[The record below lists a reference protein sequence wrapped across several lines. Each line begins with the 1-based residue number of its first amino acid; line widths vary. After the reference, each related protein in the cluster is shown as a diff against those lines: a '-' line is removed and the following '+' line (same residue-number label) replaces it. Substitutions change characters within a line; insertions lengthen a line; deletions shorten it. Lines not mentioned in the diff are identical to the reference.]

1 MAQKLGP
8 LDICCDA
15 PPYNIV
21 KGCALIGI
29 QTPEDVRWL
38 RTTTESS
45 EPQRRGSKQPKGQ
58 YQIAEDT
65 DTLHCPCGELLEPL
79 QAYTFQLLSGEE
91 VAYAVGQC
99 KRCRTVHWDI
109 A

>member
-8 LDICCDA
+8 LEIRCDA

-21 KGCALIGI
+21 KGCALIGFEK
-29 QTPEDVRWL
+29 PEDVRWL
-38 RTTTESS
+38 RRITAPTEMEEQSI
-45 EPQRRGSKQPKGQ
+45 RKRKSKEQPT
-58 YQIAEDT
+58 ERT
-65 DTLHCPCGELLEPL
+65 DNCRCTCGESLEPL
-79 QAYTFQLLSGEE
+79 QAYTFQLLSGED

-99 KRCRTVHWDI
+99 PRCHTVHWDY